1 MPKGYMSQLQDFPTA
16 KAGRNDLNNKIN
28 KEVLD
33 YKPNYKITIYESML
47 I

>member
-1 MPKGYMSQLQDFPTA
+1 MPRGYMSQLQDFPMA
-16 KAGRNDLNNKIN
+16 KAGRNNLNNKIN

-33 YKPNYKITIYESML
+33 YKPNCKITIYESVL